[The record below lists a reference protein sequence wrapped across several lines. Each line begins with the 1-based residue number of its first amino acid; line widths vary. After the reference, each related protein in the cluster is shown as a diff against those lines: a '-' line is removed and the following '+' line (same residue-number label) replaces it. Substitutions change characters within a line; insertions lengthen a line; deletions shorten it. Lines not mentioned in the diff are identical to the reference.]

1 MSDDPNPVSAQ
12 DQRSL
17 LRVARCAAEAALK
30 GAAYERASDPT
41 VVKGAFGGAF
51 VTLWNGRALR
61 GCIGRFV
68 ETLDIVAV
76 VGAAGG
82 SVVRDGRFAVD
93 PVTLDEMSR
102 INVEVSVLSALMPV
116 EGPAA
121 IVPGVHGIVVR
132 KGPRTGCFLPKVATE
147 RSWTAEE
154 FLTQCCLQKAGLD
167 GDAWRSEDTQVL
179 VFTARVFSEAVEN

>member
-1 MSDDPNPVSAQ
+1 MSDDPNPVSAR

-17 LRVARCAAEAALK
+17 LRVARCATEAALQ

-41 VVKGAFGGAF
+41 AVSGVFGGAF

-68 ETLDIVAV
+68 DTLDIVALVGV
-76 VGAAGG
+76 VGA
-82 SVVRDGRFAVD
+82 SVVRDGRFAAN
-93 PVTLDEMSR
+93 PVTFDEMRR
-102 INVEVSVLSALMPV
+102 ISVEVSVLSALKPV
-116 EGPAA
+116 DGPAA

-132 KGPRTGCFLPKVATE
+132 KGQQTGCFLPKVATD

-154 FLTQCCLQKAGLD
+154 FLSQCCRQKAGLD
-167 GDAWRSEDTQVL
+167 SDAWRSGDTEL
-179 VFTARVFSEAVEN
+179 LAFTAQAFSEVVGN